1 MESSPRFFATPAAF
15 RRWLDRHHDSATEL
29 WVGFWKKDS
38 GRKGMTYVEAVDE
51 ALCYGWIDGH
61 VKANDER
68 SYKQRFT
75 PRRPRSIW
83 SAINIGK
90 VARLQ
95 AAGRMAAPGLAVFAK
110 RDPKRTGLY
119 SFENRDVKLSA
130 AFGKRFRA
138 NRAAWAF
145 FSKQPPGYRR
155 LAAFWVM
162 KAKQEATREGRL
174 AKLVAD
180 SAAGRRVGS
189 VTGKKDGEA
198 R

>member
-1 MESSPRFFATPAAF
+1 MESSPRFFATPATF
-15 RRWLDRHHDSATEL
+15 RRWLERHHDSATEL

-51 ALCYGWIDGH
+51 ALCYGWIDWPREG
-61 VKANDER
+61 
-68 SYKQRFT
+68 QR
-75 PRRPRSIW
+75 R
-83 SAINIGK
+83 AL
-90 VARLQ
+90 LQ
-95 AAGRMAAPGLAVFAK
+95 AALHPAQAAEHLERDQHRQGRAPGGRGTHGGARPGGVREA
-110 RDPKRTGLY
+110 RPKRTGLY

-138 NRAAWAF
+138 DRAAWAF

-162 KAKQEATREGRL
+162 KAKQEATRERRL

-189 VTGKKDGEA
+189 VTGKKDGGA
-198 R
+198 S